1 VTNSLQARTGGSTNP
16 DAVAA
21 ARELHAAL
29 YQPGMHFVLFYCS
42 PDYDLELLGAEIA
55 RLFAGV
61 RVVGCTTAGEIGP
74 LGYLT
79 GSLAGVSIASPRF
92 TVTTRCVDDLSQVSF
107 GRGVELGSELKSD
120 LRQRGLAAEPE
131 RCFAL
136 LLIDGLTMREEIMVS
151 AVYRGLGDIQLFG
164 GSAGDNTRF
173 QHTHIYHDGKF
184 ARDRAVVTLVHTTHP
199 FCVFKTQHFV
209 SSDEQMVV
217 TCADPG
223 NRIVTEING
232 EPAGRE
238 FARLVGLKVDEL
250 SPMIFASHPVVVR
263 LGGLE
268 YVRSIQKVN
277 PDGSLTFFCAIDEG
291 IVLTVA
297 KGVDLVEN
305 LSRTFADVKL
315 RVGAPDLVLGCDCI
329 LRHLEMKEK
338 NLVGDVSRLL
348 RDNCVV
354 GFSTYGEQYNAMHV
368 NQTFTA
374 VSIGAARE

>member
-1 VTNSLQARTGGSTNP
+1 MPNSLLSRTGGSKNP
-16 DAVAA
+16 DPVAA
-21 ARELHAAL
+21 AREFHAAVK
-29 YQPGMHFVLFYCS
+29 QPGMHFVLFYCS
-42 PDYDLELLGAEIA
+42 PDYDLEALGAELR
-55 RLFAGV
+55 RLFEEV
-61 RVVGCTTAGEIGP
+61 EVVGCTTAGEIGP

-79 GSLAGVSIASPRF
+79 GSIAGVSIASPRF
-92 TVTTRCVDDLSQVSF
+92 TVVTRRVDQLAQFTPS
-107 GRGVELGSELKSD
+107 RGIE
-120 LRQRGLAAEPE
+120 LAAELQTDLRHRDLSPDPE

-136 LLIDGLTMREEIMVS
+136 LLVDGLSLREELVVS

-173 QHTHIYHDGKF
+173 QHTHIYHDGRF
-184 ARDRAVVTLVHTTHP
+184 GRDRAVVALVHTRHP

-209 SSDEQMVV
+209 SGDDQMVV
-217 TCADPG
+217 TCADPA

-238 FARLVGLKVDEL
+238 FARLVGLQVKEL
-250 SPMIFASHPVVVR
+250 SPFIFAAHPVVVK

-277 PDGSLTFFCAIDEG
+277 PDESLTFFCAIDEG

-305 LSRTFADVKL
+305 LERTFAELEK
-315 RVGAPDLVLGCDCI
+315 RIGPPELVLGCDCI

-338 NLVGDVSRLL
+338 HLLDDVSRIL
-348 RDNCVV
+348 RDKQVV
-354 GFSTYGEQYNAMHV
+354 GFATYGEQYNAMHV
-368 NQTFTA
+368 NQTFTG
-374 VSIGAARE
+374 VSIGAALE

>member
-1 VTNSLQARTGGSTNP
+1 MTNSLLARTGGSRNP
-16 DAVAA
+16 DPIAA
-21 ARELHAAL
+21 AREFYEAVQ
-29 YQPGMHFVLFYCS
+29 QPGMHFVLFYCS
-42 PDYDLELLGAEIA
+42 ADYDLERLGGELA
-55 RLFAGV
+55 RLFEGV
-61 RVVGCTTAGEIGP
+61 QVVGCTTAGEIGP

-79 GSLAGVSIASPRF
+79 GSISGVSIASPRF
-92 TVTTRCVDDLSQVSF
+92 TVATRCVEGLAQLSF
-107 GRGVELGSELKSD
+107 ARGVGLGGELKSE
-120 LRQRGLAAEPE
+120 LRQRGLPADPE
-131 RCFAL
+131 RCFAM
-136 LLIDGLTMREEIMVS
+136 LLIDGLAMREEIVVS

-164 GSAGDNTRF
+164 GSAGDSTRF
-173 QHTHIYHDGKF
+173 LHTHIYHEGRF
-184 ARDRAVVTLVHTTHP
+184 ARDRAVVALVHTSHP

-238 FARLVGLKVDEL
+238 YARLVGLKVDEL
-250 SPMIFASHPVVVR
+250 TPMIFASHPVVVR

-277 PDGSLTFFCAIDEG
+277 ADGSLTFFCAIDEG

-297 KGVDLVEN
+297 NGVDLVEN
-305 LSRTFADVKL
+305 LSRTLADVQL

-338 NLVGDVSRLL
+338 NLIGDVSRIL
-348 RDNCVV
+348 RDYRVV

-368 NQTFTA
+368 NQTFTG
-374 VSIGAARE
+374 VSIGAAPV

>member
-1 VTNSLQARTGGSTNP
+1 MPNSLLSRTGGSKNR

-21 ARELHAAL
+21 AREFHAAVK
-29 YQPGMHFVLFYCS
+29 QAGMHFVLFYCS
-42 PDYDLELLGAEIA
+42 PDYDLEALGAELR
-55 RLFAGV
+55 RLFEGV
-61 RVVGCTTAGEIGP
+61 AVVGCTTAGEIGP

-79 GSLAGVSIASPRF
+79 GSIAGVSIASPRF
-92 TVTTRCVDDLSQVSF
+92 TVVTRRVDQLAQFTPSRGIEIAAELQTDLRHRDLSP
-107 GRGVELGSELKSD
+107 D
-120 LRQRGLAAEPE
+120 PE

-136 LLIDGLTMREEIMVS
+136 LLVDGLSLREELVVS

-173 QHTHIYHDGKF
+173 QHTHIYHDGRF
-184 ARDRAVVTLVHTTHP
+184 GRDRAVVALVHTRHP

-209 SSDEQMVV
+209 SGDDQMVV
-217 TCADPG
+217 TCADPA

-238 FARLVGLKVDEL
+238 FARLVGLQVKEL
-250 SPMIFASHPVVVR
+250 SPFIFAAHPVVVK

-277 PDGSLTFFCAIDEG
+277 PDESLTFFCAIDEG

-297 KGVDLVEN
+297 KGVDLVDN
-305 LSRTFADVKL
+305 LERTFAEVEK
-315 RVGAPDLVLGCDCI
+315 RIGPPELVLGCDCI

-338 NLVGDVSRLL
+338 HLLDDVSRIL
-348 RDNCVV
+348 RDKQVV
-354 GFSTYGEQYNAMHV
+354 GFATYGEQYNAMHV
-368 NQTFTA
+368 NQTFTG
-374 VSIGAARE
+374 VSIGAAPE